1 MAQSPAITVT
11 EKDQS
16 QYTSNESNTILAV
29 VGYSKRGSDTP
40 TVVTSYADFENK
52 FGMPTGDDTP
62 FTGMAVKKAF
72 LQTNQILFTRV
83 IPTGVNSGETAWR
96 AIGDTGHRIRIQA
109 KYAGDGYNGIFLDVV
124 TTANPIYDSN
134 DPSKGP
140 ENYYDLNIYRKNNDG
155 DSVLAETLSRV
166 TFDNSGDSNYFIT
179 RVNASKLNGG
189 SEWITIITE
198 DSQNN
203 YNYLPKTSRETELF
217 GDSITFPNLRKPL
230 GVVERGKD
238 NQAGSSTAEWGD
250 SAASMDT
257 IANLVFPGSS
267 GTIGDATSSFN
278 SDWTAALDKLNN
290 EEIYNFHLLI
300 TPDNISDVVT
310 NKAIEI
316 AESRG
321 DFLYIADP
329 PPMLDAASE
338 VVKWHNGDSAIIDGD
353 TEHPRQVALNSSY
366 AATYWPW
373 LTDFEDISG
382 EYINSPPSIFIAS
395 KMLENDRLFD
405 PWVATAGTSR
415 GTLSAF
421 DYEASPSPNERDQ
434 MYGGL
439 NAVNPIVNQQ
449 ARGLVIWGQK
459 TLQRENTATNR
470 INTRRMLIHVKKLL
484 RRELVSVLFEP
495 HDAISWGRA
504 TNIARSILEPIRQR
518 RGISSY
524 TVTFDRTTTSENDIQ
539 NNILRGRV
547 RIVPIN
553 TIEFIDVGI
562 EINPAGTTLTEV

>member
-29 VGYSKRGSDTP
+29 VGYSKRGTETP

-52 FGMPTGDDTP
+52 FGMPTGDNTP

-83 IPTGVNSGETAWR
+83 VPATAEKALR
-96 AIGDTGHRIRIQA
+96 AFGDSNNRFLIQA
-109 KYAGDGYNGIFLDVV
+109 KYAGTGYNGIFLNIEA
-124 TTANPIYDSN
+124 TENPLAPNPATAANPSHYFT
-134 DPSKGP
+134 
-140 ENYYDLNIYRKNNDG
+140 LNIYRKNNNG
-155 DSVLAETLSRV
+155 DSVLAETLDRV

-189 SEWITIITE
+189 SDWITIVTTE
-198 DSQNN
+198 GDF
-203 YNYLPKTSRETELF
+203 NYLSRPKISRDVALF
-217 GDSITFPNLRKPL
+217 GDSAPGITFPNINGKPL
-230 GVVERGKD
+230 GESDGD
-238 NQAGSSTAEWGD
+238 TNFTSWPSSNWQ
-250 SAASMDT
+250 
-257 IANLVFPGSS
+257 INLADYFPGSD
-267 GTIGDATSSFN
+267 GTIGDTTSGHN
-278 SDWTAALDKLNN
+278 AQWTAALDKLNN

-300 TPDNISDVVT
+300 TPDNIGEIVA

-316 AESRG
+316 AERRG

-329 PPMLDAASE
+329 PPTTEGTSASDAVE
-338 VVKWHNGDSAIIDGD
+338 DVVEWHNGTGSHGRGA
-353 TEHPRQVALNSSY
+353 ALNSSY

-373 LTDFEDISG
+373 LTDYEEISE
-382 EYINSPPSIFIAS
+382 EYLSSPPSIFIAS

-562 EINPAGTTLTEV
+562 EINPAGTTLTEA

>member
-83 IPTGVNSGETAWR
+83 IPAGGSDPAVKASR
-96 AIGDTGHRIRIQA
+96 AVGGDSDARILIQA
-109 KYAGDGYNGIFLDVV
+109 KYAGTGYNGIFLNIEA
-124 TTANPIYDSN
+124 TANPLAT
-134 DPSKGP
+134 GP
-140 ENYYDLNIYRKNNDG
+140 RHYFTLNVYRKNNDG
-155 DSVLAETLSRV
+155 DSVLAETFDRV

-189 SEWITIITE
+189 SDWITIVTE
-198 DSQNN
+198 QNSTP
-203 YNYLPKTSRETELF
+203 YNYLSSPKTARDTDLF
-217 GDSITFPNLRKPL
+217 GDSVITSFPNLNGKPL
-230 GVVERGKD
+230 GELITGDDTNGDTWAQGDDDSYTVKI
-238 NQAGSSTAEWGD
+238 GSG
-250 SAASMDT
+250 
-257 IANLVFPGSS
+257 GR
-267 GTIGDATSSFN
+267 IGDTTAAHN
-278 SDWTAALDKLNN
+278 SNWTAALDKLNN

-300 TPDNISDVVT
+300 TPDNISDVVA

-329 PPMLDAASE
+329 PPSLDSASE
-338 VVKWHNGDSAIIDGD
+338 VVEWHNGDTLSETGGR
-353 TEHPRQVALNSSY
+353 PRSVALNSSY

-373 LTDFEDISG
+373 LTDYEDVSG
-382 EYINSPPSIFIAS
+382 EYLNSPPSIFIAS

>member
-83 IPTGVNSGETAWR
+83 IPTEGSNPARKAERV
-96 AIGDTGHRIRIQA
+96 IGDTLSRILIRA
-109 KYAGDGYNGIFLDVV
+109 KYAGAGYNSIFLDVV
-124 TTANPIYDSN
+124 TTANPLYASN

-189 SEWITIITE
+189 SDWITIITSAQGFFPTTG
-198 DSQNN
+198 D
-203 YNYLPKTSRETELF
+203 THVF
-217 GDSITFPNLRKPL
+217 GENFSILRKPL
-230 GVVERGKD
+230 GVRETGDNLRQPYSPTGDTFHSTSGAEGVVE
-238 NQAGSSTAEWGD
+238 GSG
-250 SAASMDT
+250 
-257 IANLVFPGSS
+257 GR
-267 GTIGDATSSFN
+267 IGDTTADHN
-278 SDWTAALDKLNN
+278 SNWTAALDKLNN

-300 TPDNISDVVT
+300 TPDNISDVVA

-329 PPMLDAASE
+329 PPSLDSASE
-338 VVKWHNGDSAIIDGD
+338 VVEWHNGDTLSETGGR
-353 TEHPRQVALNSSY
+353 PRSVALNSSY

-373 LTDFEDISG
+373 LTDYEDVSG
-382 EYINSPPSIFIAS
+382 EYLNSPPSIFIAS

-562 EINPAGTTLTEV
+562 EINPAGTTLTEA